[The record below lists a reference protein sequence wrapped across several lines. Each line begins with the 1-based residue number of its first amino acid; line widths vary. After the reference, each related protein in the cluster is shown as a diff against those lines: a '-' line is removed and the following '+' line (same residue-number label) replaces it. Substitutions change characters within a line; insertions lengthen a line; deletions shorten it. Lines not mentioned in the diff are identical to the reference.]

1 MRYKNNVLDKLVQLE
16 TAVNRVHIQVNRG
29 GTQDSVNES
38 IEILSPLLIPLTPC
52 IVNDNSIGNNIDVPV
67 PVSIL

>member
-16 TAVNRVHIQVNRG
+16 SAVNKVHIQVNRG

-38 IEILSPLLIPLTPC
+38 IETLKEQIEQIREM
-52 IVNDNSIGNNIDVPV
+52 
-67 PVSIL
+67 VSIEPDDFENQFAPK

>member
-38 IEILSPLLIPLTPC
+38 IETLKEQIEQIREM
-52 IVNDNSIGNNIDVPV
+52 
-67 PVSIL
+67 VSIEPDDFENQFAPK

>member
-16 TAVNRVHIQVNRG
+16 SAVNKVHIQVNRG

-38 IEILSPLLIPLTPC
+38 IETLKEQIEQIREM
-52 IVNDNSIGNNIDVPV
+52 
-67 PVSIL
+67 VSIEPDDFESQFAPK

>member
-16 TAVNRVHIQVNRG
+16 TAVNRVNIQVNRG

-38 IEILSPLLIPLTPC
+38 IEILKEQIEQ
-52 IVNDNSIGNNIDVPV
+52 IREM
-67 PVSIL
+67 VSIEPDDFENQFAPK

>member
-16 TAVNRVHIQVNRG
+16 SAVNQVHIQVNRG

-38 IEILSPLLIPLTPC
+38 IETLKEQIEQIREM
-52 IVNDNSIGNNIDVPV
+52 
-67 PVSIL
+67 VSIEPDDFENQFAPK

>member
-16 TAVNRVHIQVNRG
+16 TAVSRVHIQVNRG

-38 IEILSPLLIPLTPC
+38 IEILKEQIEQ
-52 IVNDNSIGNNIDVPV
+52 IREM
-67 PVSIL
+67 VSIEPDDFENQFTPK

>member
-38 IEILSPLLIPLTPC
+38 IEILKEQIEQ
-52 IVNDNSIGNNIDVPV
+52 IREM
-67 PVSIL
+67 VSIEPDDFENQFAPK

>member
-29 GTQDSVNES
+29 GTQDNVNES
-38 IEILSPLLIPLTPC
+38 IETLKEQIEQIREM
-52 IVNDNSIGNNIDVPV
+52 
-67 PVSIL
+67 VSIEPDDFENQFAPK

>member
-29 GTQDSVNES
+29 GTQDDVNQS
-38 IEILSPLLIPLTPC
+38 IETLKEQIEQIREM
-52 IVNDNSIGNNIDVPV
+52 ISIEPDDFENQFAPK
-67 PVSIL
+67 